1 VLMTAAQFIAKN
13 VSLATRRSRGRQPR
27 NTAAPSVRGAS
38 GWHLHPEHRRTA
50 PAPEW
55 RRSAPWWRSISPPCL
70 PR

>member
-1 VLMTAAQFIAKN
+1 MTAAQFIAKN

-50 PAPEW
+50 PAPE
-55 RRSAPWWRSISPPCL
+55 
-70 PR
+70 